1 MSSSTHRPPS
11 SLPRLPL
18 ELLFAVVDWL
28 TERDLSALHRT
39 SRPLYETLYVLLY
52 RRNVDESGSSLLPG
66 LARGGHLNPIETML
80 RLGANAAVEDSSGTA
95 IFYAVASKNEMLVQ
109 LLLDAGDC
117 GINIRNRVHER
128 SPLGLAAERGD
139 KKLVALL
146 LTAKDISV
154 NGEKCDWQPL
164 HLAAA
169 KCHAEVVRLLL
180 GSGADPEAKTPRWET
195 ALYMAARCGHIPTIR
210 VLIDNGKSV
219 LNESCSR
226 GTPFLAAVKSNN
238 VKAVSLLL
246 ACWDYPPEKRRALEE
261 ALKYA
266 SSNNLKRMSTF
277 LSTNLRGMDRKLRK
291 RKG

>member
-1 MSSSTHRPPS
+1 
-11 SLPRLPL
+11 LPL
-18 ELLFAVVDWL
+18 ELLFAVVDRL
-28 TERDLSALHRT
+28 PEKDLSALHQA
-39 SRPLYETLYVLLY
+39 SRQLYETLYVLLY
-52 RRNVDESGSSLLPG
+52 QRNVNESGSSLLPT
-66 LARGGHLNPIETML
+66 LARRGHLKPIETML
-80 RLGANAAVEDSSGTA
+80 RLGANAAVEDCSGSTA
-95 IFYAVASKNEMLVQ
+95 IFYAVATRNEMLVQ
-109 LLLDAGDC
+109 LLLGADDC

-146 LTAKDISV
+146 LKAKGISV
-154 NGEKCDWQPL
+154 NGEKCSWQPL

-169 KCHAEVVRLLL
+169 KCHAEIVRLLL
-180 GSGADPEAKTPRWET
+180 GSGADPEAKTPRRDT

-210 VLIDNGKSV
+210 VLVDNGKSV